1 MTEQEQEPRSAREK
15 MSEGIRQG
23 LGVLSAFK
31 EAIEETI
38 AEARERGDLSQDRAK
53 EVMRSALDRAQSAAD
68 EARERLDFVSQ
79 REFDRLAE
87 KVEELKVRLENL
99 ERRADQQP
107 IVDEPPAGDEDGG
120 EPEMA

>member
-1 MTEQEQEPRSAREK
+1 MTEEETKTAREK
-15 MSEGIRQG
+15 MSDGIRQG

-53 EVMRSALDRAQSAAD
+53 EVMRNALDRAQNAAE

-79 REFDRLAE
+79 REFDRLVE
-87 KVEELKVRLENL
+87 RVEELKVRLENL

-107 IVDEPPAGDEDGG
+107 ATDDAEGADEA
-120 EPEMA
+120 

>member
-1 MTEQEQEPRSAREK
+1 MTEEDSKSARDK

-53 EVMRSALDRAQSAAD
+53 EVMRNALDRAQDAAD

-79 REFDRLAE
+79 REFDRLVE
-87 KVEELKVRLENL
+87 KVDELKVRLENL

-107 IVDEPPAGDEDGG
+107 PGEEAGETGDAGQTG
-120 EPEMA
+120 

>member
-1 MTEQEQEPRSAREK
+1 MTEQESQSTRDR

-53 EVMRSALDRAQSAAD
+53 EVMRSALDRAQNAAE

-79 REFDRLAE
+79 REFDRLVE
-87 KVEELKVRLENL
+87 KVDELKVRLENL
-99 ERRADQQP
+99 ERRTDQQP
-107 IVDEPPAGDEDGG
+107 SAEETEEPGGADETS
-120 EPEMA
+120 